1 MPNSYLLYLLQK
13 IAESLI
19 SENLTKFFPS
29 IESSCTHTHT
39 YIIEYLAQINK

>member
-29 IESSCTHTHT
+29 IESSCTHT
-39 YIIEYLAQINK
+39 YITEYLAQINK